1 MGRVLPG
8 TRKSRAGKVVRG
20 VQRGFAKLGLAQMR
34 FGASTT
40 LHHSVRLGARY
51 REVRTSTY
59 RPAPSAKPGSCIF
72 NTEDLVPTLPLPTID
87 NDPTSLGL
95 LDTNIELVLK
105 LFFKPSPFLFQ
116 HVDSP
121 VALTYQLNTVADNH
135 NLTQL
140 YSRCADAKRSSR
152 SCRSSMSS
160 RMIARPR
167 PGI

>member
-1 MGRVLPG
+1 MRDTAKYVLRRIDPH
-8 TRKSRAGKVVRG
+8 RRRSQDHA
-20 VQRGFAKLGLAQMR
+20 F
-34 FGASTT
+34 
-40 LHHSVRLGARY
+40 
-51 REVRTSTY
+51 
-59 RPAPSAKPGSCIF
+59 F

-140 YSRCADAKRSSR
+140 YSRL
-152 SCRSSMSS
+152 
-160 RMIARPR
+160 
-167 PGI
+167 G